1 MTRLWKIGI
10 AVLAVLAFAAVLT
23 FPALLHNVLG
33 LRRANRSDEQ
43 ARRNIL
49 PPLSTPTDTRE
60 KAQLFWLSPS
70 SPDTL
75 EPATVELNLSADP
88 QERAKQLI
96 TALIEQAPSQ
106 LERTLPADAV
116 LLQFYLL
123 PNGTAIA
130 DFSEALGTETPS
142 GILNEQMAV
151 DSIVRTLAANL
162 STVYRLKILI
172 RGQDADTLAGH
183 LDLSQF
189 FTDSS
194 SGPSAN
200 PRGRRSLSRSAAG
213 RPSCALRSSRPT
225 AVRCEPRCELGAAAD
240 PPDDPHS
247 LGGNYALDC
256 AHRRIRH
263 GPWQSFHLLPRGCP
277 LLFGSA
283 SAKSVHRHPGQK
295 RSEKDR

>member
-60 KAQLFWLSPS
+60 NAQLFWLSPS

-75 EPATVELNLSADP
+75 EPATVELSLSADP

-106 LERTLPADAV
+106 LQRTLPADAA

-123 PNGTAIA
+123 PTERPSRISRKLWGPKPLRG
-130 DFSEALGTETPS
+130 FSMNKWRW
-142 GILNEQMAV
+142 I
-151 DSIVRTLAANL
+151 
-162 STVYRLKILI
+162 
-172 RGQDADTLAGH
+172 
-183 LDLSQF
+183 
-189 FTDSS
+189 
-194 SGPSAN
+194 
-200 PRGRRSLSRSAAG
+200 
-213 RPSCALRSSRPT
+213 PSCARWPQ
-225 AVRCEPRCELGAAAD
+225 
-240 PPDDPHS
+240 
-247 LGGNYALDC
+247 
-256 AHRRIRH
+256 I
-263 GPWQSFHLLPRGCP
+263 
-277 LLFGSA
+277 SA
-283 SAKSVHRHPGQK
+283 PFTG
-295 RSEKDR
+295 

>member
-10 AVLAVLAFAAVLT
+10 AVLAVLAFAAVLS
-23 FPALLHNVLG
+23 FPALLHSVLG

-43 ARRNIL
+43 ARRNIV
-49 PPLSTPTDTRE
+49 PPVSTPTDTRE

-75 EPATVELNLSADP
+75 EPSTVELSLSADP

-106 LERTLPADAV
+106 IQRTLPADAT

-130 DFSEALGTETPS
+130 DFSEAFGSETPS

-162 STVYRLKILI
+162 NTIYRLKILI

-189 FTDSS
+189 FTI
-194 SGPSAN
+194 PAQA
-200 PRGRRSLSRSAAG
+200 P
-213 RPSCALRSSRPT
+213 PQTP
-225 AVRCEPRCELGAAAD
+225 AAAASS
-240 PPDDPHS
+240 PDQP
-247 LGGNYALDC
+247 LAG
-256 AHRRIRH
+256 
-263 GPWQSFHLLPRGCP
+263 LPARP
-277 LLFGSA
+277 NS
-283 SAKSVHRHPGQK
+283 PGQQPYAANAAAN
-295 RSEKDR
+295 